1 MRRTPA
7 TDSLA
12 DRVWRADCRVLADE
26 AWAVSLSLETER
38 AKPVTKMTSSWCCET
53 AKLTLQL
60 ARTDICVRESVR
72 RTLRNLQLSIS
83 PWRSVQYRQNLVTEF
98 LVLHLRYVPP
108 CAGIAGAGQRDPGH
122 TCREDTAGS
131 EFGLSL
137 LLRSGPFCK
146 LQQRRPKKL
155 DKDGWVQPPNVFGVR
170 SCYQKLEFGAGD
182 ALLNT
187 IGAKWDYCGR
197 EDLIRD
203 LQVSFGVL
211 CESKGADADKQN
223 HPLLVTFASPGQG
236 KSRFLSELPTMIE
249 ECRVKLNTEQ
259 VRKYQK
265 TLAFLITCENGTSP
279 GN

>member
-1 MRRTPA
+1 M
-7 TDSLA
+7 
-12 DRVWRADCRVLADE
+12 
-26 AWAVSLSLETER
+26 
-38 AKPVTKMTSSWCCET
+38 
-53 AKLTLQL
+53 
-60 ARTDICVRESVR
+60 
-72 RTLRNLQLSIS
+72 
-83 PWRSVQYRQNLVTEF
+83 
-98 LVLHLRYVPP
+98 
-108 CAGIAGAGQRDPGH
+108 
-122 TCREDTAGS
+122 
-131 EFGLSL
+131 
-137 LLRSGPFCK
+137 
-146 LQQRRPKKL
+146 
-155 DKDGWVQPPNVFGVR
+155 QPPNVHGRKTGCRCADIKKLTKARGAFRVCVTCCKLLLQVFGVR

-197 EDLIRD
+197 KDLVRD

-236 KSRFLSELPTMIE
+236 KSRFLLELPTMIE

-259 VRKYQK
+259 VRKCQK